1 MLTVETES
9 VTKVIHIVLFVC
21 ECVFHTHSGV
31 LEVTLSLLCE
41 IITAFDER
49 FNKLEATLCTT
60 QMTQQELIESRDGRG
75 ADQ

>member
-9 VTKVIHIVLFVC
+9 VTKVIYIVLFVC

-49 FNKLEATLCTT
+49 FNKLEATF
-60 QMTQQELIESRDGRG
+60 
-75 ADQ
+75 